1 MYRKKSKLKKK
12 IYIKDKTKVNSV
24 LDKYYIKY

>member
-12 IYIKDKTKVNSV
+12 YIKYKTKVNSV